1 MDFPKRSGECGH
13 KAHPRAKPKV
23 VDRKVTVVP
32 ESCPNGFGSLPFP
45 SDSKWHTHVQIDL
58 PEPGK
63 VIVTEFKVGSSY
75 CKDCKKYHSAAHSR
89 VANSLYGPRL
99 HSYVSYLKFGL
110 GLTLGKIQKLL
121 IEQYS
126 LELSTGQISEIILRT
141 GNKFEGAYSDLK
153 TKLLDQSHL
162 HVDET
167 GWRVDGDNAWLW
179 SFSNDEVSV
188 YTIDPTRGQSV
199 VEDVLGESF
208 AGVLCSDFYGA
219 YSKIESKKQKCW
231 SHILRDAKNLNEK
244 NPQNEEILYFK
255 SKLKSFFDRGK
266 ILRQERVEGKNIQR
280 KLDRL
285 MSDTANFV
293 HRKFKNSDLQTL
305 AKRMIKYRSE
315 MYTFIEHNLEPTNNS
330 ADREV
335 RPAVL
340 MRKTSYGNR
349 SKNGSESQ
357 AALMSMIRTAHK
369 KGQNFCKMA
378 TEHLSRP

>member
-1 MDFPKRSGECGH
+1 MDL
-13 KAHPRAKPKV
+13 AHFR
-23 VDRKVTVVP
+23 
-32 ESCPNGFGSLPFP
+32 FP

-179 SFSNDEVSV
+179 SFSNDDVSV

-266 ILRQERVEGKNIQR
+266 ILRQERVEGKKYSKKIGSSHERYSKLCPQKIQ
-280 KLDRL
+280 KFRL
-285 MSDTANFV
+285 TNFGETYDQISV
-293 HRKFKNSDLQTL
+293 GRC
-305 AKRMIKYRSE
+305 I
-315 MYTFIEHNLEPTNNS
+315 
-330 ADREV
+330 
-335 RPAVL
+335 
-340 MRKTSYGNR
+340 
-349 SKNGSESQ
+349 
-357 AALMSMIRTAHK
+357 
-369 KGQNFCKMA
+369 
-378 TEHLSRP
+378 HLSNTT